1 MGNNINFIWP
11 IKLVEEKTTYSC
23 SASFSF
29 LSITGTSSITR
40 FSTHADSVPE
50 PSSRRPAAAAAASP
64 NAPIGPVSALLEKN
78 RTCVENRGQVRKTR
92 KWMLLFNRSCNSTRK
107 VAVRAVNKVLLL
119 AVYVDAINFR
129 RLVWKICRIFQINQ
143 FLKDIW
149 R

>member
-1 MGNNINFIWP
+1 
-11 IKLVEEKTTYSC
+11 
-23 SASFSF
+23 
-29 LSITGTSSITR
+29 
-40 FSTHADSVPE
+40 
-50 PSSRRPAAAAAASP
+50 
-64 NAPIGPVSALLEKN
+64 
-78 RTCVENRGQVRKTR
+78 
-92 KWMLLFNRSCNSTRK
+92 